1 MAISTVIPRTRPDH
15 PSLDFERLRA
25 EGIQHLEQLAT
36 EVWTDFNAHDPGIT
50 LLELLSYAIT
60 DLGYRTRRLPIGDLV
75 AGGQENA
82 FFSATDILNCS
93 PVTALDYRKL
103 LIDLPGVKNAWIHK
117 YDKPILFTEQD
128 TDYGIRWSGKFVFP
142 HFFEKINEEIEEE
155 IKSFLKEY
163 YYKKDDYPD
172 SVIKDLRDFVKAGV
186 SKGTCAAFG
195 IDPIVDCLG
204 AEACVLSSGLG
215 QEEAAEMDKE
225 SPEVCELLNALL
237 CRYGVPEL
245 EITAIGEDGETDA
258 SYNKIGRSTGTAI
271 EAELLKL
278 NGLAHITIELEDHID
293 PENKSQTRPVVQRA
307 MKRLRA
313 FRFLGHDYMPIPA
326 IVQRKTAAV
335 CLHIEAEAGEDATE
349 LAAEALWHLEQHIAP
364 ALRFYTFQEM
374 MDKGHGVEDIYN
386 GPLLDHGFLDD
397 KEVRQAQLRHEIRHS
412 DLISAVSRAEAV
424 QQVRELK
431 WKWADEEEEFGIST
445 TYTVYAEAGPPK
457 KPIID
462 YCESCVYVTQN
473 GRRCEI
479 RESDLIKALKLKR
492 LMAAGHNVPGGWKPP
507 KGKARP
513 GLSQYRS
520 LQYDLPEVYGVG
532 RYQGK
537 KDSPFYKAGAR
548 KQLQA
553 YLAFFDQI
561 LAAYLL
567 QLGEVRR
574 LFAVEQ
580 DPDSPTYPAADLSGV
595 PGLQELIDED
605 EEKGRVFEKED
616 AFTRKDRRNRLLDHM
631 LARFGET
638 FSGYV
643 AALASTCKG
652 TDGDSYPMDFA
663 SALRAKSRMLK
674 NLPHIGHDRG
684 RAYDYTGG
692 DKHDVWN
699 TSNVSGL
706 KKRVHL
712 KAGLR
717 GSWGQASLLTKP
729 PYILDLRQLRGKRGA
744 IRYQV
749 AFRALPDHLPPGVD
763 FPYEKALLFGP
774 RHRTMQAAKNKRS
787 QLYAH
792 IWDPE
797 AYELAEDNGRY
808 TVCFKLKGKEEL
820 SSEEMSEA
828 EAKRLLECIKDLL
841 SQEPQNEKEGF
852 HLLEHILLRPNDQED
867 ELLSLSLGC
876 NPQYLSPDPYSNWLT
891 VVLPNWPRKMKDDGF
906 KQHLQQLIRQ
916 ELPAEMMARFCW
928 LDKEQMRS
936 FEERYRVWL
945 EEMAACDPDDCKV
958 TPAANALIQWL
969 NNQPCGCNC
978 RVCCTG
984 ETACNHC
991 QKC

>member
-36 EVWTDFNAHDPGIT
+36 EVWNDFNAHDPGIT

-75 AGGQENA
+75 AGGPETA
-82 FFSATDILNCS
+82 FFSATDILSCS

-103 LIDLPGVKNAWIHK
+103 LIDLPGVKNAWLRK

-128 TDYGIRWSGKFVFP
+128 TDYGIRWTGKFVFP
-142 HFFEKINEEIEEE
+142 HFFENDQPADEKIRA
-155 IKSFLKEY
+155 FLDEQNQEDK
-163 YYKKDDYPD
+163 DYPE
-172 SVIKDLRDFVKAGV
+172 SVIESLTKHINNGV
-186 SKGTCAAFG
+186 SKDTCAEFG

-215 QEEAAEMDKE
+215 QGEAVETDKE
-225 SPEVCELLNALL
+225 SSEVCELLNALL

-245 EITAIGEDGETDA
+245 EKTAIGEDGETN
-258 SYNKIGRSTGTAI
+258 SSTNEGGRSTDTDI

-278 NGLAHITIELEDHID
+278 NGLAHVTLELEDHID
-293 PENKSQTRPVVQRA
+293 PENKSQTRPIVERA
-307 MKRLRA
+307 MKRLRE
-313 FRFLGHDYMPIPA
+313 FRFLGHDYMPIPD
-326 IVQRKTAAV
+326 VVERKTAAV
-335 CLHIEAEAGEDATE
+335 CLHIEAAANEDATA

-364 ALRFYTFQEM
+364 TLRFYTFQEM
-374 MDKGHGVEDIYN
+374 MDKGRGVEDIYN
-386 GPLLDHGFLDD
+386 GPLLDHGFLDNE
-397 KEVRQAQLRHEIRHS
+397 EVEQAQLRQEIRHS
-412 DLISAVSRAEAV
+412 DLISAVSQASAV
-424 QQVRELK
+424 RQVRELK
-431 WKWADEEEEFGIST
+431 WKWADEEDFGVRT
-445 TYTVYAEAGPPK
+445 TYAVYDVAGQPK

-492 LMAAGHNVPGGWKPP
+492 LMAAGHHVPGGWKPP
-507 KGKARP
+507 KGKVRP

-580 DPDSPTYPAADLSGV
+580 DPDSPTYPTADLSGI
-595 PGLQELIDED
+595 PGLQELIDENEGED
-605 EEKGRVFEKED
+605 RVFVKED
-616 AFTRKDRRNRLLDHM
+616 QFTRQDRRNRLLDHM
-631 LARFGET
+631 LARFGES

-643 AALASTCKG
+643 AALAATCKG
-652 TDGDSYPMDFA
+652 TEGDNYPMDFA
-663 SALRAKSRMLK
+663 SSLRAKSRMLK

-692 DKHDVWN
+692 DEHDVWN

-717 GSWGQASLLTKP
+717 GSWSQASLLTKP

-749 AFRALPDHLPPGVD
+749 AFRALPEHLPPGVD

-797 AYELAEDNGRY
+797 AYELAEDKDRY
-808 TVCFKLKGKEEL
+808 TVSFKVSGKEEL
-820 SSEEMSEA
+820 RSEAMSEE
-828 EAKRLLECIKDLL
+828 EAKKLLACIQDLL

-852 HLLEHILLRPNDQED
+852 HLIEHILLRPNDQDD

-876 NPQYLSPDPYSNWLT
+876 NPQHLSPDPYSNWLT
-891 VVLPNWPRKMKDDGF
+891 VVLPNWPRKMKEEGF
-906 KQHLQQLIRQ
+906 QQHLQQLIRQ

-945 EEMAACDPDDCKV
+945 EAIAACEPDDCKV
-958 TPAANALIQWL
+958 TPAANALVQWL
-969 NNQPCGCNC
+969 NGHPCGCNC
-978 RVCCTG
+978 RLCCTG